1 VAIDLLEP
9 SSAPTSSP
17 VTIRWDSYSS
27 PSRVTRIRFPV
38 DIENKDEHASL
49 RQLIED
55 CQPASFG
62 YKGENVIDD
71 AYRKATK
78 MDRSDFSSDF
88 CPYELGIVDTIA
100 QVLMPNAGKDIATKG
115 VKAEL
120 YKLNV
125 RPYSL
130 LHLSSA

>member
-1 VAIDLLEP
+1 M
-9 SSAPTSSP
+9 SSP
-17 VTIRWDSYSS
+17 VTIRWDSYGS
-27 PSRVTRIRFPV
+27 PSRIAKIRFPV
-38 DIENKDEHASL
+38 DSKNKDEQASL
-49 RQLIED
+49 GQLNQD

-78 MDRSDFSSDF
+78 MDRSNFSLDF

-100 QVLMPNAGKDIATKG
+100 QVLMPSAGKDIKTKG
-115 VKAEL
+115 VKSEL

-125 RPYSL
+125 RLCSL
-130 LHLSSA
+130 LHLSCVQWLA

>member
-1 VAIDLLEP
+1 MDP
-9 SSAPTSSP
+9 K
-17 VTIRWDSYSS
+17 
-27 PSRVTRIRFPV
+27 
-38 DIENKDEHASL
+38 NKDEQASL

-125 RPYSL
+125 RNYSL
-130 LHLSSA
+130 PHLSRAQWDM